1 MKGRERARGAVGTG
15 RARACWEVG
24 RGGGGGGG
32 SMLGYC
38 SRNLSHNYCTVRSRS
53 LLPSCCK
60 ASLARPTTTL
70 AKERPRLD
78 TNGGVEGVTLSPA
91 EIMEYYCKT
100 REPRML
106 HEY

>member
-1 MKGRERARGAVGTG
+1 MGTG
-15 RARACWEVG
+15 RGGQGRAGRCG

-53 LLPSCCK
+53 LLPSFLRQGV
-60 ASLARPTTTL
+60 SPGRRPPP
-70 AKERPRLD
+70 KELPRPD
-78 TNGGVEGVTLSPA
+78 TNRGAGDVALSPA
-91 EIMEYYCKT
+91 EIMEHCRKT
-100 REPRML
+100 REPGML